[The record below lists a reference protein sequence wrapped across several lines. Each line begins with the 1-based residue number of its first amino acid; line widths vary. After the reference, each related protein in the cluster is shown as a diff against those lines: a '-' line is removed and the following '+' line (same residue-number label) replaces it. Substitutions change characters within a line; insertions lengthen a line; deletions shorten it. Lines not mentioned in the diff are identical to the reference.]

1 MSIDL
6 YIYSGLGN
14 IIAIIDSLRNDI
26 SINSEDV
33 LKIYQNHKIDFDQL
47 ILVLPPKEP
56 KNDFDA
62 KIYNNDGSIAS
73 NCINGARCVSKFLE
87 DHSLCASK
95 KVKVKTDGGIWYLES
110 LSEDR
115 FSASFE
121 ILEEINQVTLD
132 IEGQELI
139 LECIELG
146 NPHGVTFVDR
156 DSKVDL
162 SVMGEK
168 LQTNK
173 LFPDGV
179 NFGLANIVNDN
190 EINLRVYERG
200 VGETLACGSGACAA
214 ALIGIKNKAM
224 SSPVRVNFKQGS
236 ILVDYKIG
244 SRKIYAE
251 GSATFLEEI
260 EIKI

>member
-1 MSIDL
+1 MPIYL

-33 LKIYQNHKIDFDQL
+33 LKIYKNHKIDFDQL

-95 KVKVKTDGGIWYLES
+95 EVKVKTDGGIWYLES

-115 FSASFE
+115 FSASF
-121 ILEEINQVTLD
+121 
-132 IEGQELI
+132 
-139 LECIELG
+139 
-146 NPHGVTFVDR
+146 
-156 DSKVDL
+156 
-162 SVMGEK
+162 
-168 LQTNK
+168 
-173 LFPDGV
+173 
-179 NFGLANIVNDN
+179 
-190 EINLRVYERG
+190 
-200 VGETLACGSGACAA
+200 
-214 ALIGIKNKAM
+214 
-224 SSPVRVNFKQGS
+224 
-236 ILVDYKIG
+236 
-244 SRKIYAE
+244 
-251 GSATFLEEI
+251 
-260 EIKI
+260 